1 MLQNLVHCEENNKM
15 IHQCSFLSKIQI
27 VVTKKFGNECSTLPT
42 EKIQFNIR
50 VLLSHN
56 KN

>member
-42 EKIQFNIR
+42 EK
-50 VLLSHN
+50 
-56 KN
+56 KNSI